1 MAVKFRHKTSANA
14 FDEAITLLEPSDVAP
29 IDLTG
34 QTVSLLTLVK
44 ALGTSGTQY
53 AKYICKTDG
62 GSANITG
69 RPTTNNAGFVCEVL
83 CNRWVSTNDYR
94 YILRL
99 YQQNDTNA
107 FLSEVNQGTTTISW
121 TRTNTNTDT
130 QVSQDS
136 TTTSNYRPLMLGLT
150 NNANPSSFAS
160 TTGAIYYNVNLYA
173 KPSDGSLYAKTI
185 YENGI
190 ALSAKYLSLAGGAMA
205 GSLTIKGGDLNL
217 GTTGTSSDDSGDIVF
232 KYGSGQE
239 KSRIWTNQ
247 SYTTALGPNY
257 RVYKS
262 DGTPLYE
269 GRLATVGEIPTV
281 NNGTLTIQKN
291 GSNVATFTAN
301 SSTNSTANIIFNYSE
316 ISAGTI
322 SNALINTHPEGSTT
336 TIAYYT
342 NDLVNLFARGGSC
355 TAVNKT
361 TGATITAPK
370 AWFDGTPTYG
380 GFSVSA
386 TTDVVEIV
394 VVSPV
399 SYSWSTHFGI
409 GFGASAWRAKD
420 VKIESGRYDG
430 STTVWKTVY
439 NVTNSSNELHDSGRQ
454 SGPDGANGVPWNR
467 IRITLTNFTGT
478 SPRIAQIWSQ
488 NYDSKGLALNFV
500 QTGGSTMYGSL
511 ASQNVYPKTTNT
523 YDLGTTSY
531 YWNNAYIK
539 TIYENGTALSSKY
552 LGISSKAADADKL
565 DGQDST
571 YYLDYTNLT
580 NKPALGTAASKNS
593 TTSVTQNSNDL
604 VTSGAVWTA
613 IDNLSEPM
621 VFKGTLGTNG
631 TITSLPTASASNE
644 GYTYKVITAGTYAS
658 QSAKVG
664 DVFVSNGSA
673 WVIIPAGDDV
683 EDTWRNIKVNDTE
696 LLGTGIS
703 TGAINF
709 KNGGNIT
716 VTGSGNNITL
726 GVASGYSI
734 PSTTNQTAWS
744 AKYNKPSGGIPASDL
759 AESYY
764 LASNPNNYTSVVE
777 STVSG
782 WGFTKNAGTV
792 TSVDSV
798 SPSSGNVALS
808 AVRYVSQTLT
818 DTQKTQARTN
828 IGAGTSNFTG
838 YTSSNKLSTDYIN
851 NVAGWTSNTGTVTSV
866 KVGSTSYS
874 PTSGVISLPAYPTD
888 TNYYPSRS
896 YSSGLQISTSTNVTN
911 TCALY
916 VPYATADQYGV
927 VKPAAVRSSA
937 ITATTGGTTS
947 DRYYGVEKDSN
958 GKLFVNVPWSSSGT
972 TTWNSDWGYTLKSYQ
987 GSTFGSCYYIDCP
1000 SSYAF
1005 GCGDSGFFIDA
1016 KSIAD
1021 GATESDNMLLVSRD
1035 EGVIV
1040 INKYQLT
1047 GIGIWNSSEGQ
1058 SWDEY
1063 QTVNFPSVAGTFAV
1077 SERTCGYATCATA
1090 SSTAVKEVA
1099 LYNKG
1104 VNLVDGS
1111 MFLLY
1116 MAHGNT
1122 NTSMSFSIAGLKTFS
1137 ISNIYVN
1144 DSAMSSS
1151 YYAFPSGTY
1160 LCAIWNSQL
1169 YCYPISL
1176 NYTSST
1182 TSTST
1187 SHVIYKGTFSTNGS
1201 VTAIATMFHNFKKV
1215 VTVYGTE
1222 KSQYGTIRI
1231 YRGSSEIVAQA
1242 TGEQGYWAK
1251 QDLCLTAVIPAG
1263 MDAYLYKTSNMNN
1276 LTYYVEV
1283 IS

>member
-1 MAVKFRHKTSANA
+1 MAVKLRHKTSANA

-34 QTVSLLTLVK
+34 QTVSLLALVQ

-62 GSANITG
+62 GSRNISD
-69 RPTTNNAGFVCEVL
+69 RPTTNDAGFICEVL
-83 CNRWVSTNDYR
+83 CNRRVSSTDYR

-99 YQQNDTNA
+99 YQQTDTNA
-107 FLSEVNQGTTTISW
+107 YLSVVSQINTTISW
-121 TRTNTNTDT
+121 TRTDTNTDIKA
-130 QVSQDS
+130 SQEQ
-136 TTTSNYRPLMLGLT
+136 TTTSNYRPLILGLT
-150 NNANPSSFAS
+150 NNTSPSSFAPS
-160 TTGAIYYNVNLYA
+160 VGVVYYNPNLYA
-173 KPSDGSLYAKTI
+173 KPSDGSLYA
-185 YENGI
+185 
-190 ALSAKYLSLAGGAMA
+190 S
-205 GSLTIKGGDLNL
+205 
-217 GTTGTSSDDSGDIVF
+217 
-232 KYGSGQE
+232 
-239 KSRIWTNQ
+239 
-247 SYTTALGPNY
+247 
-257 RVYKS
+257 
-262 DGTPLYE
+262 
-269 GRLATVGEIPTV
+269 
-281 NNGTLTIQKN
+281 
-291 GSNVATFTAN
+291 
-301 SSTNSTANIIFNYSE
+301 
-316 ISAGTI
+316 
-322 SNALINTHPEGSTT
+322 
-336 TIAYYT
+336 
-342 NDLVNLFARGGSC
+342 
-355 TAVNKT
+355 
-361 TGATITAPK
+361 
-370 AWFDGTPTYG
+370 
-380 GFSVSA
+380 
-386 TTDVVEIV
+386 
-394 VVSPV
+394 
-399 SYSWSTHFGI
+399 
-409 GFGASAWRAKD
+409 
-420 VKIESGRYDG
+420 
-430 STTVWKTVY
+430 
-439 NVTNSSNELHDSGRQ
+439 
-454 SGPDGANGVPWNR
+454 
-467 IRITLTNFTGT
+467 
-478 SPRIAQIWSQ
+478 
-488 NYDSKGLALNFV
+488 
-500 QTGGSTMYGSL
+500 
-511 ASQNVYPKTTNT
+511 
-523 YDLGTTSY
+523 
-531 YWNNAYIK
+531 

-552 LGISSKAADADKL
+552 LPLSGGTMTGLLTTTKGATHTGIKLGNTYLTAIDGNVIFQNNTAIRFGTNDWDYNKWAGLKYDGTNKIVYLGIADGTAFTCITNQPLSGGKLYLSGISEA
-565 DGQDST
+565 
-571 YYLDYTNLT
+571 YLGN
-580 NKPALGTAASKNS
+580 GTTKIATESYVN
-593 TTSVTQNSNDL
+593 
-604 VTSGAVWTA
+604 TA
-613 IDNLSEPM
+613 IDNLPEPM

-631 TITSLPTASASNE
+631 TITSLPTASVSNE
-644 GYTYKVITAGTYAS
+644 GFTYKVITAGTYAS

-696 LLGTGIS
+696 LLGPGIS

-734 PSTTNQTAWS
+734 PSTTNQNAWS

-764 LASNPNNYTSVVE
+764 LASNPNGYTSVTE

-818 DTQKTQARTN
+818 DAQKTQARTN

-851 NVAGWTSNTGTVTSV
+851 NVAGWTSNTGTVTSI

-874 PTSGVISLPAYPTD
+874 PTSGVVSLPAYPTD

-947 DRYYGVEKDSN
+947 NRYYGVEKDSN
-958 GKLFVNVPWSSSGT
+958 GKLFVNVPWSSGST
-972 TTWNSDWGYTLKSYQ
+972 SWNPDWGYTLKSYQ
-987 GSTFGSCYYIDCP
+987 GATFGNCYFIDCP
-1000 SSYAF
+1000 GSYAF
-1005 GCGDSGFFIDA
+1005 GCGESGFFIDA
-1016 KSIAD
+1016 KSLED
-1021 GATESDNMLLVSRD
+1021 GASEEDNMLLVDRN
-1035 EGVIV
+1035 EGVII
-1040 INKYQLT
+1040 INKYQLD
-1047 GIGIWNSSEGQ
+1047 GIGLWNSYEGQ
-1058 SWDEY
+1058 SHDEY
-1063 QTVNFPSVAGTFAV
+1063 TTVHFPSVAGTFAV
-1077 SERTCGYATCATA
+1077 SERTCGYARCTTD
-1090 SSTAVKEVA
+1090 SPTTKKEVT

-1104 VNLVDGS
+1104 RNLEDGN

-1122 NTSMSFSIAGLKTFS
+1122 NTSMYFSIAGLKTITLS
-1137 ISNIYVN
+1137 DIYIN
-1144 DSAMSSS
+1144 DIAMSST
-1151 YYAFPSGTY
+1151 YYAFPAGAY

-1176 NYTSST
+1176 NYTSPT
-1182 TSTST
+1182 NSTST
-1187 SHVIYKGTFSTNGS
+1187 ASVIYKGTFSTNDS

-1222 KSQYGTIRI
+1222 SSQYGTVRI

-1242 TGEQGYWAK
+1242 TGEQGYWGK
-1251 QDLCLTAVIPAG
+1251 QDLCLTAIIPAG
-1263 MDAYLYKTSNMNN
+1263 MDAYLYKSKMGN
-1276 LTYYVEV
+1276 LTYHVEV